1 MKLQDREKER
11 LRASVSRLIMI
22 VCIFAWFFCLIFGSR
37 VRTHSLVC
45 LRSHEYTFVLIQR
58 ATLCQPRAGFF
69 IFCCFVLEENK
80 GIKLLDREK
89 GGGKVKRGQLE
100 GVRDGDHQF
109 AVAGV
114 AEASAVACV
123 YVVAC

>member
-1 MKLQDREKER
+1 M
-11 LRASVSRLIMI
+11 
-22 VCIFAWFFCLIFGSR
+22 
-37 VRTHSLVC
+37 
-45 LRSHEYTFVLIQR
+45 LIQR
-58 ATLCQPRAGFF
+58 ATLCQPRAGFLIAF
-69 IFCCFVLEENK
+69 LFCCFVLDENK

-89 GGGKVKRGQLE
+89 RWGKGKRGQLE

-109 AVAGV
+109 AVACV